1 MFRVEIVDFSQVLQQ
16 STSGRSLGDEI
27 LGAVV
32 RAGIIA
38 ASLVQRDVRADAT
51 TLPSPCQRWLA
62 QQGNDNLVVGLS
74 DADAV
79 AFTEVFFGG
88 PAVSSSRPLAPVE
101 RRVLGAYLAII
112 LAPIAAAV
120 ERSID
125 PEVGLGE
132 TGEPPDDADWMRF
145 GVSFAIE
152 DAQLSCTVAV
162 RDLRATV
169 GVAAS
174 SANPPQVADIAV
186 ETEVSLR
193 NVRMAWGQLAS
204 LRVGDVINCA
214 VTEDQPI
221 KAFIAD
227 RLAFEGRVT
236 ATDDAFIYEVSTTY
250 LERLP

>member
-1 MFRVEIVDFSQVLQQ
+1 VFRVEIVDFSQVLQQ

-27 LGAVV
+27 LGSVV

-51 TLPSPCQRWLA
+51 TLPASCHRWLA
-62 QQGNDNLVVGLS
+62 QPGNDNLVVGLS
-74 DADAV
+74 DTDAV

-88 PAVSSSRPLAPVE
+88 PAVSSTRSLAPVE

-120 ERSID
+120 ERPID
-125 PEVGLGE
+125 PDVALGE
-132 TGEPPDDADWMRF
+132 AGEPPDDADWMRF

-152 DAQLSCTVAV
+152 DAQLSCTIAV
-162 RDLRATV
+162 RDLRAV
-169 GVAAS
+169 GVTAS
-174 SANPPQVADIAV
+174 SAKSPQVEDIAV

-193 NVRMAWGQLAS
+193 NVRMAWGQLAA